1 MCDKKLLDK
10 KFWLLVA
17 AVLLIAFGLRVSAVI
32 SDSFDYDTYSLM
44 SGVEKEYEE
53 YISSS
58 FGLALK
64 THFWLSYRLFG
75 DSLMAYRAV
84 PAALQFM
91 SILVLLVGVI
101 KLWPEERYMPAFS
114 LLFMAYNSH
123 SLYTTSYAMVTY
135 ANDIFL
141 GAVLFLFFLRIF
153 SREINAKEVLLF
165 SLFVFPFVVFSSVM
179 IVVPLSAGIFS
190 ALMWRTYSL
199 WSDKLPV
206 PALKDFYRL
215 WPLLSIP
222 ATHALIW
229 WMFPFTNLGQ
239 DKRPDMHWL
248 FFGQSSFSADLYGLL
263 GFWLYNT
270 GTLIRGIIKP
280 EFAQLAF
287 SDLDLSSQ
295 YIAYAIFVGLM
306 VFSVLYLLA
315 RKKVDARIKFTLV
328 FLIVAYSAIL
338 AGGILGMYPFGNV
351 RYAGWLIVPVVI
363 LIGYV
368 FSKGFAYLERLAKTK
383 LLWILLVIVVA
394 SGAVFNAYYFK
405 EKIAEKNANYSAV
418 EFVIRGES
426 EKILISPYN
435 QPVLS
440 IRAPVAF
447 SKGLDM
453 GWGTIFGHGSDG
465 GATSSSFILFADAIG
480 KGKADTV
487 TVVALSKSLFPEL
500 YPTWSGF
507 IDKKYEL
514 VREVHAPAMW
524 VGEFKLATE
533 KPDSL

>member
-1 MCDKKLLDK
+1 MYDKTFHDK
-10 KFWLLVA
+10 QFWLLVA
-17 AVLLIAFGLRVSAVI
+17 SVLFIALGLRISAVI

-44 SGVEKEYEE
+44 AGVEKEYKE
-53 YISSS
+53 YILSS
-58 FGLALK
+58 FVLAQK
-64 THFWLSYRLFG
+64 SHYWLSYRLFG

-84 PAALQFM
+84 PAALQLM
-91 SILVLLVGVI
+91 SILVLLAGVM
-101 KLWPEERYMPAFS
+101 KLWPEEPYMPAFS

-123 SLYTTSYAMVTY
+123 SLYSTSYAMVTY

-165 SLFVFPFVVFSSVM
+165 SLLVFPFVVFSSVM
-179 IVVPLSAGIFS
+179 IVVPLSAGVFS
-190 ALMWRTYSL
+190 VFIWRAYSL
-199 WSDKLPV
+199 WSSKFPV
-206 PALKDFYRL
+206 SALKDFYRL

-248 FFGQSSFSADLYGLL
+248 FFGQSDFSADLYGLL

-287 SDLDLSSQ
+287 SDLALSFQ
-295 YIAYAIFVGLM
+295 YIAYAIFVGFM

-315 RKKVDARIKFTLV
+315 RKKVDARIKFTLA

-338 AGGILGMYPFGNV
+338 AGGIFGMYPFGNV
-351 RYAGWLIVPVVI
+351 RYAGWLIVPVAI

-368 FSKGFAYLERLAKTK
+368 FSKGFTYLERLAKTK
-383 LLWILLVIVVA
+383 LLWIFLVIVVA
-394 SGAVFNAYYFK
+394 SGAVFNTYYFRG
-405 EKIAEKNANYSAV
+405 KIAEKKANYSAV
-418 EFVIRGES
+418 EFVIRSPS
-426 EKILISPYN
+426 EKVLISSYN
-435 QPVLS
+435 QPVLF
-440 IRAPVAF
+440 IRAPAVF
-447 SKGLDM
+447 SNALDM

-465 GATSSSFILFADAIG
+465 GAVTSSFILFADSLG

-487 TVVALSKSLFPEL
+487 TVVALSKSLFPVL
-500 YPTWSGF
+500 YPTWSAF

-514 VREVHAPAMW
+514 QREVSAPAMW
-524 VGEFKLATE
+524 VGEFKLASE
-533 KPDSL
+533 KSDSW